1 MWKDLMSVCDSK
13 QFHLVEE
20 LIGNSIAVADPV
32 KACK

>member
-1 MWKDLMSVCDSK
+1 MSMCDSEP
-13 QFHLVEE
+13 FHLVGE